1 MIARTWRTRI
11 DMARLEEWDRVVRE
25 RSTPMFR
32 LQDGMLAVFHARD
45 GDEWLTVTIWRD
57 APAVDALDSSQ
68 HYTTTAADLLATGMV
83 LRDPVTEAF
92 DVSSFDASELV
103 AALGP

>member
-11 DMARLEEWDRVVRE
+11 DMARLEEWDRFVRE

-32 LQDGMLAVFHARD
+32 RQDGMLAVFHARD
-45 GDEWLTVTIWRD
+45 GDEWLTITIWRD
-57 APAVDALDSSQ
+57 ASAVAALDTSPS
-68 HYTTTAADLLATGMV
+68 YSATAADLLATGMV

-92 DVSSFDASELV
+92 AVGSFDAWELV
-103 AALGP
+103 AALG